1 MLRSLILLLTVFNLS
16 GCAGLFIAGAA
27 TTANIVTDT
36 RTTKQIWQDNN
47 IEFEVA
53 AIGNKQPFKGQARVF
68 ASSYNGTVVLMGQ
81 APTQDLISALEKRT
95 RAITG
100 VKVIHN
106 QMKQKE
112 PLTVTQISNDSWITT
127 KVKSSLLTDE
137 QLNAVK
143 VKVITEDSEVFL
155 FGYVTEA
162 QSQRAI
168 EIARN
173 VSGVKQVI
181 NGFQHGETEPVEVDI
196 PNNGTQP
203 IQSDTDEDNEENVE
217 VFTITQ

>member
-1 MLRSLILLLTVFNLS
+1 MLRSLILLFTVFNLS

-68 ASSYNGTVVLMGQ
+68 ASAYNGTVVLMGQ
-81 APTQDLISALEKRT
+81 APTQALISDLEKRT
-95 RAITG
+95 RAISG

-181 NGFQHGETEPVEVDI
+181 NGFQYGETESVKVDLPNHSEKPV
-196 PNNGTQP
+196 
-203 IQSDTDEDNEENVE
+203 QSDTNEDGEANVE
-217 VFTITQ
+217 AFTISD